1 MEKKKEN
8 LSLTYTER
16 TIQMDDLKE
25 PITRKERYLA
35 AIAGIAT
42 DVPDEPIT
50 REERYLVAILKKGGT
65 PTPSG
70 EVKTY
75 GEATCQMVSGKG
87 IVAAEIGV
95 ASTKEPTVVS
105 LNRLGSQPG
114 VLYPW
119 KLTKGDSITLSC
131 QDTSH
136 PTFTVQFFSENYS
149 QVDYWTLSAEQTS
162 RTLTVAYDSE
172 FVGTSEDYS
181 AYQLMVEA
189 GEVAHDY
196 DEYKEKSDE

>member
-1 MEKKKEN
+1 MEKKKED
-8 LSLTYTER
+8 LSLNTER

-25 PITRKERYLA
+25 PITRKEKYLA

-50 REERYLVAILKKGGT
+50 REERYLAAILKKGGT

-95 ASTKEPTVVS
+95 ATTKEPTVVS

-136 PTFTVQFFSENYS
+136 PSFTVQFFSENYS
-149 QVDYWTLSAEQTS
+149 QVDYWTLSAGQTS

>member
-8 LSLTYTER
+8 LSLNTER

-25 PITRKERYLA
+25 PITRKEKYLA

-50 REERYLVAILKKGGT
+50 REERYLAAILKKGGT
-65 PTPSG
+65 PSPSG

-95 ASTKEPTVVS
+95 ATTKEPTVVS

-136 PTFTVQFFSENYS
+136 PAFTVRFFSENYS

-196 DEYKEKSDE
+196 EEYKEKSDE

>member
-1 MEKKKEN
+1 MEKKKED
-8 LSLTYTER
+8 LSLNTER

-25 PITRKERYLA
+25 PITRKEKYLA

-50 REERYLVAILKKGGT
+50 REERYLAAILKKGGT

-95 ASTKEPTVVS
+95 ATTKEPTVVS

-119 KLTKGDSITLSC
+119 KLTKGNSITLSC

-136 PTFTVQFFSENYS
+136 PSFTVQFFSENYS
-149 QVDYWTLSAEQTS
+149 QVDYWTLSAGQTS

>member
-1 MEKKKEN
+1 
-8 LSLTYTER
+8 
-16 TIQMDDLKE
+16 MDDLKE

-35 AIAGIAT
+35 AIAGIAN
-42 DVPDEPIT
+42 DVPEEPIT
-50 REERYLVAILKKGGT
+50 REERYLAAILEKGVA
-65 PTPSG
+65 PSPSG

-95 ASTKEPTVVS
+95 ATTKEPTVVS

-136 PTFTVQFFSENYS
+136 PAFTVQFFSENYS
-149 QVDYWTLSAEQTS
+149 QVDYWTLSAGQTS

-196 DEYKEKSDE
+196 DEYKEKSDEQ

>member
-1 MEKKKEN
+1 
-8 LSLTYTER
+8 
-16 TIQMDDLKE
+16 MDDLKK

-35 AIAGIAT
+35 AIAGIAN
-42 DVPDEPIT
+42 DVPEEPIT
-50 REERYLVAILKKGGT
+50 REERYLAAILEKGVA
-65 PTPSG
+65 PSPSG

-87 IVAAEIGV
+87 KGIVAAEIGV
-95 ASTKEPTVVS
+95 ATTKEPTVVS
-105 LNRLGSQPG
+105 LNRLGAQPG

-136 PTFTVQFFSENYS
+136 PSFTVQFFSENYS
-149 QVDYWTLSAEQTS
+149 QVDYWTLSAGQTS

>member
-8 LSLTYTER
+8 LSLNTER

-25 PITRKERYLA
+25 PITRKEKYLA

-50 REERYLVAILKKGGT
+50 REERYLAAILKKGGT

-70 EVKTY
+70 EVKNY

-95 ASTKEPTVVS
+95 ATTKEPTVVS

-119 KLTKGDSITLSC
+119 KLTKGNSITLSC